1 MTDISI
7 PFDEEEISNAPEALK
22 IIASMFDNA
31 KHMIEFP
38 DAYDK
43 AEVLD
48 QLDDI
53 VSLMSVALAV
63 GTHIIE
69 GTLEIHEMTKDPSQ

>member
-7 PFDEEEISNAPEALK
+7 PFDEEEISYAPEALK
-22 IIASMFDNA
+22 IITSMFDNA

-53 VSLMSVALAV
+53 VSLMSDVFTAGAQ
-63 GTHIIE
+63 IIE